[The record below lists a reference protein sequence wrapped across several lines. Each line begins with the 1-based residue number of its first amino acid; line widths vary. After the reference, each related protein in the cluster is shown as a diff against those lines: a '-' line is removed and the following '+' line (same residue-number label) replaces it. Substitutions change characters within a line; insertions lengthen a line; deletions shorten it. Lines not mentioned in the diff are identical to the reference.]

1 MATVKTQIEYPV
13 KCKPALLFTYLTD
26 PVFLSQ
32 WFADKVERHGE
43 TWTFNWNGELVE
55 GEMID
60 RKINASVTFELD
72 FHGPEEYIQLQI
84 VVDAITEEIELLIT
98 DFCEEGEEEDLKL
111 LWNTSIERLHRA
123 VGA

>member
-32 WFADKVERHGE
+32 WFADKVEKHGE

-55 GEMID
+55 GEMVD

-72 FHGPEEYIQLQI
+72 FHGPEEFIQMQI

>member
-32 WFADKVERHGE
+32 WFADKVEKNGE

-55 GEMID
+55 GEMVD

-72 FHGPEEYIQLQI
+72 FHGPEEYIQMQI

>member
-55 GEMID
+55 GEMVD

>member
-32 WFADKVERHGE
+32 WFADKVEKHGE
-43 TWTFNWNGELVE
+43 TWTFNWNGELVK
-55 GEMID
+55 GEMVD

-72 FHGPEEYIQLQI
+72 FHGPEEFIQMQI

>member
-32 WFADKVERHGE
+32 WFADKVEKHGE

-55 GEMID
+55 GEMVD

-72 FHGPEEYIQLQI
+72 FHGPEEFIQMQI
-84 VVDAITEEIELLIT
+84 LVDAITEEIELLIT

-111 LWNTSIERLHRA
+111 LWNMSIERLHRA

>member
-32 WFADKVERHGE
+32 WFADKVEKHGE

-55 GEMID
+55 GEMVD

>member
-1 MATVKTQIEYPV
+1 MASVKTQIEYPV
-13 KCKPALLFTYLTD
+13 KCKPALLYTYLTD

-55 GEMID
+55 GEMVD

-72 FHGPEEYIQLQI
+72 FHGPEEFIQMQI